1 MITVVSHRLCRQPCF
16 PEELAVT
23 SAACLRAV
31 SFPANQTASPSA
43 DPAASSGNSGSLSGR
58 GCYCKLE

>member
-1 MITVVSHRLCRQPCF
+1 MTTVVSHRLCRQPCF

-23 SAACLRAV
+23 SAACLHAV

-43 DPAASSGNSGSLSGR
+43 DPAASSGNSGSLSGH